1 MKRKSEKI
9 IPSVKKNRFTIKFP
23 IDDARQRV
31 VDCRALDEQRPFEKV
46 EIFSRDTRPT
56 FLAEHARFVVE
67 SNGSIIESAIRP
79 SSSLECSDASLY
91 IREAGGCQW
100 SVYGASSDLNKRS
113 VCKVRGL
120 SIQASTEC
128 KKADISRQRGYRALT
143 EWKSSWCP
151 LFVCL
156 LASSPLKTRL
166 EIRDPIRANSFRLQT
181 GRVTHVLFLTLKGHL
196 SIVSSRIA
204 CFKLPGNVK
213 QWAAVYETTVAR
225 FHCDCA
231 RDACDTGDSQ
241 AYYRR
246 ESIIFL
252 LCLRKKIVSSLTNL
266 LERMDIFS
274 YLIIFYFSSFPSS
287 IFGRKNILKNVL
299 WCFRSIR
306 DW

>member
-1 MKRKSEKI
+1 MVGLWRIFRLKQ
-9 IPSVKKNRFTIKFP
+9 TIGMQGERP
-23 IDDARQRV
+23 IY
-31 VDCRALDEQRPFEKV
+31 
-46 EIFSRDTRPT
+46 
-56 FLAEHARFVVE
+56 
-67 SNGSIIESAIRP
+67 
-79 SSSLECSDASLY
+79 SSLDGMQKSRRFQTKGISGSDRVEVFLMPV
-91 IREAGGCQW
+91 IRL
-100 SVYGASSDLNKRS
+100 SSCFFTLEN
-113 VCKVRGL
+113 
-120 SIQASTEC
+120 
-128 KKADISRQRGYRALT
+128 
-143 EWKSSWCP
+143 P
-151 LFVCL
+151 
-156 LASSPLKTRL
+156 RL

-231 RDACDTGDSQ
+231 RDAYDTGDSQ
-241 AYYRR
+241 AYYCR

-266 LERMDIFS
+266 LKRMDIFS

-299 WCFRSIR
+299 
-306 DW
+306 